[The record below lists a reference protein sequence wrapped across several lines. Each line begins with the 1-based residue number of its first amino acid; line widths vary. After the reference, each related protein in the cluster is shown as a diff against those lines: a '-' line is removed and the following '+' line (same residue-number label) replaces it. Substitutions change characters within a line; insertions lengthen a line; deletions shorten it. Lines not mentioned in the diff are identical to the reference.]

1 MLVTGHMLQ
10 RGDDMSNQIQDYL
23 KELIAWGDEVKQRVK
38 ILETSTEEK
47 DALLH
52 RLESWKES
60 VIDTTTREIS
70 PNEATLKELQD
81 EAQRIV
87 FSMNPNNNSNKDQV
101 GYGKHTLPPLPYAY
115 NALEPYISE
124 EIMRLHHDVHHQ
136 GYVDGLNKAENELYV
151 KQPNKNLIKHWLRE
165 QAFHGSG
172 HNLHTIFWF
181 NMTPNST
188 KKPSGQLLKQLENDF
203 GSWKEFKSLFSNT
216 ASSVEGD
223 GWAILYWNPRNGR
236 LGVQSFEKH
245 QLFQLADIIP
255 LLVLDVWEHAYYL
268 QYKTDKDTYIE
279 NWWNV
284 VNWDNVTKRFTEA
297 KKVKWPLF

>member
-1 MLVTGHMLQ
+1 
-10 RGDDMSNQIQDYL
+10 MSNQIQDYL
-23 KELIAWGDEVKQRVK
+23 KELIAWGDEVKQRVN

-52 RLESWKES
+52 KLESWKEN
-60 VIDTTTREIS
+60 VIDTTTRENS

-87 FSMNPNNNSNKDQV
+87 FSMNPNNKSNKDQV
-101 GYGKHTLPPLPYAY
+101 GYGKHTLPRLPYAY

-151 KQPNKNLIKHWLRE
+151 KQPNKNLLKHWLRE

-203 GSWKEFKSLFSNT
+203 GSWKEFKSLFTNT

>member
-1 MLVTGHMLQ
+1 
-10 RGDDMSNQIQDYL
+10 MSNQIQDYL
-23 KELIAWGDEVKQRVK
+23 KELIAWGDEVKQRVN

-52 RLESWKES
+52 KLESWEEN
-60 VIDTTTREIS
+60 VIDTTTRENS

-87 FSMNPNNNSNKDQV
+87 FSMNPNNKSNKDQV
-101 GYGKHTLPPLPYAY
+101 GYGKHTLPRLPYAY

-151 KQPNKNLIKHWLRE
+151 KQPNKNLLKHWLRE

-203 GSWKEFKSLFSNT
+203 GSWKEFKSLFTNT